1 MTDRT
6 LTVLGAGLAGL
17 VWIGLLTAVLWEP
30 EPGEMGAALLLGL
43 TEERPEPPD
52 DPDEPP
58 DDPDRQSVG
67 ALPYPF
73 TNFRIRE

>member
-52 DPDEPP
+52 DPD
-58 DDPDRQSVG
+58 RQSVG